1 VNSAFIGTDLEKR
14 LRTTDIKTLVICG
27 ATTNHRVET
36 ATRMAGN
43 LGLDARL
50 VRDATWTFERGSR
63 PILTPSIGSVGP
75 RQRGVVRASRQAKA
89 GSPRAESRFPLLAK
103 TLYGAARL
111 CRGQMLIS

>member
-1 VNSAFIGTDLEKR
+1 VNSAFIGTDVEKR
-14 LRTTDIKTLVICG
+14 LRATDIKTLVTCG

-43 LGLDARL
+43 LGLDAMICARRDLDVRARL
-50 VRDATWTFERGSR
+50 S